1 MRPAAKRILAVVLA
15 AAMVCPLASCRRKKK
30 PQKTII
36 QESDPYFDAHVTELD
51 IPLESE
57 SDKTISY
64 KGISDEEFIGD
75 KIVAPYSVSYEIP
88 EDIWDAF
95 DEEDLTQEEIENVM
109 RYIDEFY
116 VNGVA
121 IFNLNGEL
129 LSTIEIG
136 DEYQVACIGEGR
148 DGSIL
153 MVQVVYIYSESE
165 DMNNTQ
171 YTLCKYDDEGNQI
184 FNIHIPDAMDFYPN
198 YVCELDNGMFALSSN
213 GALFVMTDDGKEV
226 GLVENDEIQGTLFPC
241 GEELYASVMRSD
253 PETSLFGSY
262 LVKVDLEKV
271 DLTNANIRLEGVYT
285 ICPDGK
291 DGGIVITASGM
302 EHLDLHSGKLSEVL
316 KWDSTDVNYSNITSI
331 RMYSEDHVA
340 FMREVWKAEDE
351 SGEWNER
358 VYISELRRAQSNPH
372 AGKTYIELGMTG
384 APGYALVDYI
394 NSYNAEPGN
403 KARIRIRD
411 YAVNTGEMVSLTDVN
426 AASEKMY
433 QDILSGTGPDILV
446 DFSGY
451 SQFNSEDVL
460 VDLNTFIDGENG
472 LNREEYFDNV
482 LSAFETRDKLFHV
495 PICFDIR
502 GLLGNMKMVGSR
514 SGWTYPEFSHIA
526 ENLDPEVMVLTPMTY
541 GLLLESLLSCAMN
554 NFVDYEKR
562 EVFFDGDEFRQLL
575 QIVKEYGSENV
586 EMPVI
591 PEGEE
596 FFESGYYYFPN
607 YNDVEMMEAG
617 MLALMDTYVYRL
629 EQYAINSSILNGR
642 VVYVGMPSPDGTGMM
657 AAPMLTMAISAFSD
671 SKEEAWDFIRRM
683 FDEDSQYE
691 YTTSYTSIPLNR
703 KAFDRANEAAVRQSE
718 WEYKQYEENALRYG
732 VDVAEMPIRI
742 TSEHVEG
749 FLGLVESVS
758 TIVSV
763 DPAVLAI
770 IQEEA
775 AGYFADQKSLD
786 DVCRNIQNRT
796 TTIVNERK

>member
-36 QESDPYFDAHVTELD
+36 RESDPYFDAHVTELD

-64 KGISDEEFIGD
+64 KGLSSEKFIAD
-75 KIVAPYSVSYEIP
+75 KIVVAYSASYEIP
-88 EDIWDAF
+88 DDFWD
-95 DEEDLTQEEIENVM
+95 EYERTDLTEEEIEEVN
-109 RYIDEFY
+109 RYLDGLF

-121 IFNLNGEL
+121 ILNLDGEL

-136 DEYQVACIGEGR
+136 DDRQVDCIGEGK

-153 MVQVVYIYSESE
+153 MVMSRFIYSDDYEQYAS
-165 DMNNTQ
+165 Q
-171 YTLCKYDDEGNQI
+171 YTLCKFDDEGNQL
-184 FNIHIPDAMDFYPN
+184 FEMYIPERMDFFPN
-198 YVCELDNGMFALSSN
+198 YVCETDNGMFVVSTN
-213 GALFVMTDDGKEV
+213 GELFVMSDDGKEV

-241 GEELYASVMRSD
+241 GDELYAAVMRPD
-253 PETSLFGSY
+253 PENSLLGTY
-262 LVKVDLEKV
+262 LMKVDLEKAA
-271 DLTNANIRLEGVYT
+271 LTDTSIRVEGIYN
-285 ICPDGK
+285 ICPDGQG
-291 DGGIVITASGM
+291 GGIVVTASGM
-302 EHLDLHSGKLSEVL
+302 EHLDLHTGKLSEIL
-316 KWDSTDVNYSNITSI
+316 KWESTDVNYSNICSI
-331 RMYSEDHVA
+331 RMYSDDHIA
-340 FMREVWKAEDE
+340 FMREVWKAEEE
-351 SGEWNER
+351 SGDWTER
-358 VYISELRRAQSNPH
+358 IYISELRRTQTNPH
-372 AGKTYIELGMTG
+372 AGKTYIELGMLG

-411 YAVNTGEMVSLTDVN
+411 YAVSTGEDVSLTDVN
-426 AASEKMY
+426 AASEQMY

-451 SQFNSEDVL
+451 SQFNSEDIL
-460 VDLNTFIDGENG
+460 VDLNTYIDGENG

-495 PICFDIR
+495 PICFDMH

-526 ENLDPEVMVLTPMTY
+526 ENLDPEVMVLPPMTY

-554 NFVDYEKR
+554 NFVDYEKK

-586 EMPVI
+586 EMPAI

-629 EQYAINSSILNGR
+629 AQYAINSSILNGR

-703 KAFDRANEAAVRQSE
+703 KAFDRVNEAEVRQSE
-718 WEYKQYEENALRYG
+718 REYKQYEENALRYG

-749 FLGLVESVS
+749 FLELVENVS
-758 TIVSV
+758 TIMSV